1 MNYKN
6 KLRRMNVNNA
16 LIITCTAL
24 LIRSVLIFS
33 VKTEIKLFTMHE
45 QLFSAPCCLDTHL
58 NIAIYLI
65 W

>member
-1 MNYKN
+1 
-6 KLRRMNVNNA
+6 MNVNNA